1 MSGGVQYV
9 ENGPAARF
17 TINTVSVLAAT
28 CSADR
33 RQGTVFATARV
44 NNQTVT
50 LRVDQADN
58 GTGQTDTFRIRLS
71 NGYDSGQH
79 TLIFGNVT
87 IR

>member
-1 MSGGVQYV
+1 
-9 ENGPAARF
+9 
-17 TINTVSVLAAT
+17 AAT

-50 LRVDQADN
+50 LRVDQGDN
-58 GTGQTDTFRIRLS
+58 GSGGQTDTFRIRLS

-79 TLIFGNVT
+79 TLTFGNIT